1 MILCLKKKC
10 LEEFRVWVG
19 HEPPISLHDPAIN
32 LFLCSNKKMLRIP
45 PASPFGS
52 LTVAPVGQGT
62 VPSSRIKN
70 KAYQAL
76 GSPWHPGVE

>member
-1 MILCLKKKC
+1 MFKKKC

-52 LTVAPVGQGT
+52 LTVAPQ
-62 VPSSRIKN
+62 SRDCAIFEDK
-70 KAYQAL
+70 
-76 GSPWHPGVE
+76 E